1 MFDRRLGMASFQPC
15 GFFGVSLINGP
26 AGGVAVIARG
36 MKSSAG
42 QTRHW
47 VRGFAYRSKF
57 SDCPDGAVRN
67 SYPKLD
73 LPWENV
79 IAGPWGWPPL
89 NGASASPG
97 PSSRHAA
104 GRDAYHMPPGE
115 FQIEEMQPGGTD
127 ELAMTRPNP
136 VRRGKSRPPVLS
148 PRRSGRVDAF
158 GPPTPPASS
167 EAACARAA
175 AKPCESKCCGIQAS
189 LD

>member
-1 MFDRRLGMASFQPC
+1 MILFDRRLGMASFQPC

-79 IAGPWGWPPL
+79 IEGPWGWPRSTVLAQVP
-89 NGASASPG
+89 A
-97 PSSRHAA
+97 RH
-104 GRDAYHMPPGE
+104 PPCDG
-115 FQIEEMQPGGTD
+115 
-127 ELAMTRPNP
+127 
-136 VRRGKSRPPVLS
+136 
-148 PRRSGRVDAF
+148 SGRL
-158 GPPTPPASS
+158 
-167 EAACARAA
+167 R
-175 AKPCESKCCGIQAS
+175 
-189 LD
+189 